1 MRARVRRN
9 GFVLLLSGLLVSTAT
24 AAPQETERVSVD
36 GAGIQAN
43 GGSSSWVCGTSSDG
57 QIVAFASLASNLVAG
72 DVNNTYDVFV
82 HDRSTGATELVS
94 VDSSGNLADGP
105 SGIDGFAIT
114 GDGRY
119 VLFTSSATDLVAG
132 DTNGNEDVFV
142 HDRVTGVTERVDVDS
157 NGNQT
162 PHDPEQ
168 HGSPSPSISS
178 DGRFVAFASF
188 AKNLVS
194 NDTNGEWDVFVHDR
208 TTGITE
214 RVSVDSSLSQADGVS
229 KFPSIS
235 GDGSLV
241 AFTSDADNLVT
252 GDQNQAWDI
261 FVHDRSSGVTERVSV
276 DSSGA
281 EADGDSMDPA
291 IASGGQF
298 VAFYSYASN
307 LVAGDTNADSDV
319 FVHDRSS
326 GVLERVSVDS
336 SGAQATGPSGNCT
349 ISADGGCVA
358 FDSMAGN
365 LVPGDKNGVSD
376 VFLRVRAA
384 GATERVSV
392 ASGGGQGND
401 ESFVPSISG
410 DGTAV
415 AFASAATNLVPN
427 DTNATF
433 DVFVN
438 ESCSNV
444 ASWSNYGSGFSGT
457 QGVPTLTAR
466 QAPKLG
472 STITVDQ
479 SNSYGM
485 PTLAVVLVG
494 LQQTSL
500 PTNRGGTLLVVPS
513 IVLLVTFS
521 YGGNS
526 YTGSIP
532 DDQALCGTEID
543 LQSIEFDPGAALGF
557 SFTPGLQLLPGL

>member
-1 MRARVRRN
+1 
-9 GFVLLLSGLLVSTAT
+9 
-24 AAPQETERVSVD
+24 
-36 GAGIQAN
+36 
-43 GGSSSWVCGTSSDG
+43 
-57 QIVAFASLASNLVAG
+57 
-72 DVNNTYDVFV
+72 
-82 HDRSTGATELVS
+82 
-94 VDSSGNLADGP
+94 
-105 SGIDGFAIT
+105 
-114 GDGRY
+114 
-119 VLFTSSATDLVAG
+119 
-132 DTNGNEDVFV
+132 
-142 HDRVTGVTERVDVDS
+142 
-157 NGNQT
+157 
-162 PHDPEQ
+162 
-168 HGSPSPSISS
+168 
-178 DGRFVAFASF
+178 
-188 AKNLVS
+188 
-194 NDTNGEWDVFVHDR
+194 
-208 TTGITE
+208 
-214 RVSVDSSLSQADGVS
+214 
-229 KFPSIS
+229 
-235 GDGSLV
+235 
-241 AFTSDADNLVT
+241 
-252 GDQNQAWDI
+252 
-261 FVHDRSSGVTERVSV
+261 
-276 DSSGA
+276 
-281 EADGDSMDPA
+281 
-291 IASGGQF
+291 
-298 VAFYSYASN
+298 
-307 LVAGDTNADSDV
+307 
-319 FVHDRSS
+319 
-326 GVLERVSVDS
+326 
-336 SGAQATGPSGNCT
+336 
-349 ISADGGCVA
+349 
-358 FDSMAGN
+358 MAGN